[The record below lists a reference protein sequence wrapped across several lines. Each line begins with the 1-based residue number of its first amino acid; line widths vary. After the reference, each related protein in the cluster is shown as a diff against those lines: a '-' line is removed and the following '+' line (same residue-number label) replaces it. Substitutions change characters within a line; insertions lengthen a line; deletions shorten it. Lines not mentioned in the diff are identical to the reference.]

1 MSDYSISHLPDED
14 QVEITDL
21 DLLDGGYGA
30 SLYLVLLKLA
40 RKVPLF
46 ANTRARFTT
55 LAWLAC
61 VIILLFLVQPDVP
74 NVPRQTPV
82 TSARDLQYPL
92 AVYNAIST
100 HNVTWFRISNGKIIV
115 IPAGA
120 GRVMWHHCKVQRWFT
135 PPKYAHPTVVVCT
148 LRTFCLSHILL
159 F

>member
-21 DLLDGGYGA
+21 DSQDGSSSA
-30 SLYLVLLKLA
+30 SLSIVLLKLS
-40 RKVPLF
+40 RKVPRF
-46 ANTRARFTT
+46 ENTRARYTM

-61 VIILLFLVQPDVP
+61 VIILLFLVQPGVA

-92 AVYNAIST
+92 AVYSAIST
-100 HNVTWFRISNGKIIV
+100 HNVTWFRMSNGKIIV

-148 LRTFCLSHILL
+148 
-159 F
+159 